1 MAGDYINTTKR
12 SIYNWQLLMTTL
24 FMCIYHAL
32 FNCLISIKI
41 EIENGL
47 HFINIIAYHCIAC
60 HNLLVSQCC
69 ATTCWSAHAVLQPAW
84 RRAPKSKRI
93 LKIDFSANSNYTL
106 YKGIK
111 VSNDFLCN
119 TVFSAQLLCGNV

>member
-1 MAGDYINTTKR
+1 
-12 SIYNWQLLMTTL
+12 MTTL

-69 ATTCWSAHAVLQPAW
+69 ATTCWSAHAVPQPAGQPMLCFNLPGGE
-84 RRAPKSKRI
+84 RQRA
-93 LKIDFSANSNYTL
+93 
-106 YKGIK
+106 KG
-111 VSNDFLCN
+111 F
-119 TVFSAQLLCGNV
+119 